1 MSREVILE
9 TRDGWRKHMKL
20 YDNLPYVR
28 VPVMAARD
36 FELNVAAM
44 VDPTRTASF
53 RYMEFDWDGQLE
65 EFKMP
70 DGTVGAIEVWR
81 ER

>member
-9 TRDGWRKHMKL
+9 TRDGWMKHMKL
-20 YDNLPYVR
+20 SDNLPYVR

-36 FELNVAAM
+36 FELDKAGDF
-44 VDPTRTASF
+44 DPSRIASY

-65 EFKMP
+65 EYQMP